1 MNNKNLKRFLVL
13 LILNIILLSV
23 QYKADAQRELPCR
36 EPKISN
42 QALQKLIDNRKK
54 RSQQKQPAA
63 SNKQVRV
70 YFHICRD
77 DNGSSAAATETEVLA
92 EFAAMQADYA
102 AGGICFIYAGVSF
115 TNSTLLN
122 HINLDTQSDADDLFE
137 AKTIPGCLNIFY
149 TDEIRGTNG
158 ASGGGIGGYAF
169 NIPGTFCIVA
179 KGNLGGH
186 TSSHEAG
193 HCLGLFHTFSDKGFG
208 KETISGSNCSV
219 AGDLI
224 CDTHAD
230 PYSFKSDDNDCFSEN
245 NGNYTGTCEDPE
257 GHTNY
262 SPPYTNIMS
271 YWHRTPE
278 TFTSE
283 QLNAM
288 FSTIE
293 SDGDI
298 AALASIDNLTLLT
311 QSNNF
316 GFIYKSALYSLTTVG
331 NVEFTN
337 VVQAGL
343 FSKTIKLTPGFH
355 AAPSLSFVL
364 IRAAEC
370 NASFSFNNNQLPI
383 ADNSTKQQAVD
394 TFDQTSY
401 KIFPNP
407 STGIFT
413 VQYNSKAKFMA
424 SIVVRNV
431 MGQIV
436 YRSASKE
443 YFNNLQERINISG
456 KPKGIYLVEITSGDK
471 RMVTKILIE

>member
-1 MNNKNLKRFLVL
+1 MNNKNLKRFVVL

-23 QYKADAQRELPCR
+23 QYKAEAQKELPCR

-42 QALQKLIDNRKK
+42 EALQKLIDNRKK
-54 RSQQKQPAA
+54 LAQQKQTGAT
-63 SNKQVRV
+63 NKQLRV

-77 DNGSSAAATETEVLA
+77 DNGTSAAATEAEVLT
-92 EFAAMQADYA
+92 EFETMKSDYA
-102 AGGICFIYAGVSF
+102 AGGICFIYAGWGY

-122 HINLDTQSDADDLFE
+122 HINLDTQSDAADLFE

-149 TDEIRGTNG
+149 TDEIRGTNSS
-158 ASGGGIGGYAF
+158 SGGGIGGYAF

-230 PYSFKSDDNDCFSEN
+230 PYSFKSDNNNCFSEN
-245 NGNYTGTCEDPE
+245 NGTYTGTCEDPE
-257 GHTNY
+257 GHSNY

-271 YWHRTPE
+271 YWHRAPE

-283 QLNAM
+283 QLSAM

-298 AALASIDNLTLLT
+298 AALASVDNLTIFT

-316 GFIYKSALYSLTTVG
+316 GFIYKSGLYSLTTVG

-343 FSKTIKLTPGFH
+343 FSKSVRLTTGFR

-370 NASFSFNNNQLPI
+370 NGSASFNSNQPSIVNNI
-383 ADNSTKQQAVD
+383 TKQQAVE

-407 STGIFT
+407 TTGIFT
-413 VQYNSKAKFMA
+413 VQYNSKEKFTA
-424 SIVVRNV
+424 SIIVRNA
-431 MGQIV
+431 MGQVV
-436 YRSASKE
+436 YKTSSKE
-443 YFNNLQERINISG
+443 YINSLQERINISG
-456 KPKGIYLVEITSGDK
+456 KPKGIYLVEIISGEK
-471 RMVTKILIE
+471 RVVTKILIQ